1 MHGGRRPFFSIIC
14 CTYQRAALLP
24 RAIASVIAQSERDWE
39 LIIVDDGSTD
49 DTRHVVQSYAADHPS
64 IRYMWHTNR
73 GISRSRNAGLL
84 ASTGLFVTFIDS
96 DDEYKDDH
104 LEVRRQVLVDHPHVE
119 FVHGGIDVI
128 GDATVPDKDDPSRR
142 IHLDECVVGGTFVIR
157 RDVLLSLGG
166 FDNVAYADDAML
178 HERAS
183 AAGVVIA
190 RIDYPSYVYYRDTPD
205 SMCSTYGS

>member
-64 IRYMWHTNR
+64 IRYMWHANR

-128 GDATVPDKDDPSRR
+128 GDANVPDKDDPSRR

-166 FDNVAYADDAML
+166 FDNVAYADDTFVKVD
-178 HERAS
+178 
-183 AAGVVIA
+183 AA
-190 RIDYPSYVYYRDTPD
+190 
-205 SMCSTYGS
+205 